1 MNCKIHG
8 EAVLVAL
15 RMWQDGETVEAIGD
29 AIGCK
34 SSGVYAL
41 SKRCK
46 FPARKRSQCG
56 RLVMAVADPTPLEI
70 NARALRIRLDHIRDK
85 RKEVPCTM

>member
-1 MNCKIHG
+1 
-8 EAVLVAL
+8 
-15 RMWQDGETVEAIGD
+15 MWQAGDTVETIGA
-29 AIGCK
+29 AIGCTT
-34 SSGVYAL
+34 SGVYSL

-56 RLVMAVADPTPLEI
+56 RLVLAVPGPTPLEI
-70 NARALRIRLDHIRDK
+70 AARALRIRCDHIASK

>member
-1 MNCKIHG
+1 MNCKVQG

-15 RMWQDGETVEAIGD
+15 RMWQAGDTVETIGA
-29 AIGCK
+29 AIGCTT
-34 SSGVYAL
+34 SGVYSL

-56 RLVMAVADPTPLEI
+56 RLVLAVPDPTPLEI
-70 NARALRIRLDHIRDK
+70 AARALRIRIDHIQDK
-85 RKEVPCTM
+85 RKALA

>member
-8 EAVLVAL
+8 DAVLVAL
-15 RMWQDGETVEAIGD
+15 RMWQAGETVEAIGD
-29 AIGCK
+29 AIGCTT
-34 SSGVYAL
+34 SGVYSL

-56 RLVMAVADPTPLEI
+56 RLVLAVPDPTPLEI
-70 NARALRIRLDHIRDK
+70 AAAALRIRIDHIQDK
-85 RKEVPCTM
+85 RREALA

>member
-15 RMWQDGETVEAIGD
+15 RMWQDGETVETIGA
-29 AIGCK
+29 AIGCTP
-34 SSGVYAL
+34 SGVYSL

-56 RLVMAVADPTPLEI
+56 RLVLAVPDPTPLEI
-70 NARALRIRLDHIRDK
+70 AAAALRIRIDHIQDK
-85 RKEVPCTM
+85 RKALA

>member
-15 RMWQDGETVEAIGD
+15 RMWVAGDTVETIGA
-29 AIGCK
+29 AIGCTT
-34 SSGVYAL
+34 SGVYSL

-46 FPARKRSQCG
+46 FPTRKRSQCG
-56 RLVMAVADPTPLEI
+56 RLVLAVDDPTPLEI
-70 NARALRIRLDHIRDK
+70 NARALRIRLDHIQEK
-85 RKEVPCTM
+85 RKALA

>member
-1 MNCKIHG
+1 MNCKVQG

-15 RMWQDGETVEAIGD
+15 RMWQDGETVETIGA
-29 AIGCK
+29 AIGCTT
-34 SSGVYAL
+34 SGVYSL

-56 RLVMAVADPTPLEI
+56 RLVLAVPDPTPLEI
-70 NARALRIRLDHIRDK
+70 EVGKLRIRIDSIADK
-85 RKEVPCTM
+85 RREVPCTT

>member
-1 MNCKIHG
+1 MNQKIHG

-15 RMWQDGETVEAIGD
+15 RMWQAGDTVEAIGA

-34 SSGVYAL
+34 SSSVYNL

-46 FPARKRSQCG
+46 FPPRIRSQCG
-56 RLVMAVADPTPLEI
+56 RLVMVSDDPTPLAI
-70 NARALRIRLDHIRDK
+70 QAAALRIRIDHIRDK
-85 RKEVPCTM
+85 RRALA